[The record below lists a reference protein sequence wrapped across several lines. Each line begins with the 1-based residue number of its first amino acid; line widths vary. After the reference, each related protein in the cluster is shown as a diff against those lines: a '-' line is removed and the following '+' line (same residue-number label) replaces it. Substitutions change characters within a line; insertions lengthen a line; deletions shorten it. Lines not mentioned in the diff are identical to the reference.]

1 MAVRRLALFTPLV
14 YLAFASCV
22 DHPLSPR
29 PPGLRA
35 ASVLDTVGA
44 AVLVGAGDIGDCT
57 KIWDSLTANLLD
69 TIPGT
74 VFAAGDNAYEDGTPA
89 EYANCYGPTWGRFK
103 ARTRPVPGNHDYNTP
118 GAAGYFGYFGAAAG
132 DPAKGYYSYDLGAW
146 HIIALNSNIAMDV
159 GSAQEQ
165 WLRADLAAHPTVCTL
180 AYWHHPLFS
189 SSTVAVQDAAQAAWR
204 DLYDAGAELVING
217 HHHDY
222 ERFAPQTPTG
232 VVDTVHGIR
241 EIVVGTGGGE
251 GLFPFA
257 TTAPHSEVRNNET
270 FGVLK
275 LTLGLIGYEWK
286 FIPIEGPQFS
296 SFTDSGSGTCHG
308 PPGILLPQTISFA
321 HLQDRTFGDG
331 PVSVS
336 GTASSG
342 LPLNY
347 TVTSGANCTI
357 AGDTVTITGPGS
369 CSVTATQ
376 AGDSTYAA
384 AAPVTQTFAIA
395 KATPALAWSPPTTMV
410 YGSPLS
416 IAQLAATASGVNH
429 TGLAG
434 AFTYAPASD
443 TILGQGS
450 RSVALVLDR
459 GRHERSDRRALQHG
473 GGTHFAATDRP
484 PARHDTGVPDRQHYA
499 GEVPALLP
507 GRRDSGDHGHGHDS
521 VHSRRGADR
530 RGCRSGFAKA
540 AGRVPGRR
548 AVHLQPQHREL
559 EGGSTPDHRYPR

>member
-1 MAVRRLALFTPLV
+1 
-14 YLAFASCV
+14 S
-22 DHPLSPR
+22 
-29 PPGLRA
+29 
-35 ASVLDTVGA
+35 
-44 AVLVGAGDIGDCT
+44 
-57 KIWDSLTANLLD
+57 
-69 TIPGT
+69 
-74 VFAAGDNAYEDGTPA
+74 A
-89 EYANCYGPTWGRFK
+89 EYANCYEPTWGRFK
-103 ARTRPVPGNHDYNTP
+103 ARTRPVPGNHDYNAP

-232 VVDTVHGIR
+232 VVDTAHGIR

-331 PVSVS
+331 LGGEPHRS
-336 GTASSG
+336 GRNVH
-342 LPLNY
+342 P
-347 TVTSGANCTI
+347 C
-357 AGDTVTITGPGS
+357 AGVRHDPRARHTDCLGR
-369 CSVTATQ
+369 
-376 AGDSTYAA
+376 
-384 AAPVTQTFAIA
+384 
-395 KATPALAWSPPTTMV
+395 
-410 YGSPLS
+410 LS
-416 IAQLAATASGVNH
+416 ADRHRELH
-429 TGLAG
+429 
-434 AFTYAPASD
+434 
-443 TILGQGS
+443 
-450 RSVALVLDR
+450 R

-507 GRRDSGDHGHGHDS
+507 GRRDSGDHGHGHDP
-521 VHSRRGADR
+521 VRSRRGADR
-530 RGCRSGFAKA
+530 RSCRSGFAKA
-540 AGRVPGRR
+540 AGRVPEIGR
-548 AVHLQPQHREL
+548 A
-559 EGGSTPDHRYPR
+559 